1 MALRIP
7 SAADL
12 TYETPEEGPTLADI
26 QDKMR
31 AAMQPFVDSAN
42 TYEEHYE
49 QEPAPVVTEDAGLA
63 EISEP
68 APEASEDE
76 LLAASEGWRPKEEF
90 QGDPEK
96 WVDAS
101 TFLDR
106 KPFFAKIREQN
117 DAIKRLSAENAAIQ
131 ELVQNLVQRD
141 MQTAT
146 QELQTRRETIL
157 ERQKQ
162 AFESG
167 DYEGFK
173 QTQQELAA
181 LTATPAAK
189 TATPV
194 PQPQPLPPP
203 PAFYKTWEKENA
215 TWIEVPAAR
224 AIGDAAALAVM
235 NDTSIKGTPEAKLKM
250 ALAEARKVVAKV
262 YPQYFSNPR
271 KSAPA
276 AVSTG
281 RQAAAPSNVT
291 HNLSPE
297 AMRVAVNMARAAK
310 VPLNQFL
317 ANMAKGRK

>member
-1 MALRIP
+1 
-7 SAADL
+7 
-12 TYETPEEGPTLADI
+12 
-26 QDKMR
+26 MR
-31 AAMQPFVDSAN
+31 ASMQPFVDAAN
-42 TYEEHYE
+42 TIPDDLDPVAL
-49 QEPAPVVTEDAGLA
+49 EPDRVFEAPALTEGEP
-63 EISEP
+63 EI

-76 LLAASEGWRPKEEF
+76 ILAASEGWRPQDQF

-117 DAIKRLSAENAAIQ
+117 DAIKRLSSENAAIQ

-141 MQTAT
+141 LQNAT
-146 QELQTRRETIL
+146 QELNTQRETIM

-167 DYEGFK
+167 DYEEFK
-173 QTQQELAA
+173 KTQQELAS
-181 LTATPAAK
+181 LTAAAPAK
-189 TATPV
+189 TSVKAPAQEV
-194 PQPQPLPPP
+194 SAA
-203 PAFYKTWEKENA
+203 PAFYKAWEKENA
-215 TWIEVPAAR
+215 AWITVPAAR
-224 AIGDAAALAVM
+224 AIGDAVAVHIM
-235 NDTSIKGTPEAKLKM
+235 NDESIKVSADEKLKLALSEAKK
-250 ALAEARKVVAKV
+250 AVSKV

-276 AVSTG
+276 AVSSG
-281 RQAAAPSNVT
+281 RQATAPSNVT

-297 AMRVAVNMARAAK
+297 AMRVAANMARAAK

>member
-1 MALRIP
+1 MSLRTP

-12 TYETPEEGPTLADI
+12 TYEEPAEGPTVEDI
-26 QDKMR
+26 QLKMR
-31 AAMQPFVDSAN
+31 SAMQPFVDIANAPEDYIPYEPSA
-42 TYEEHYE
+42 
-49 QEPAPVVTEDAGLA
+49 PAVDETDPA
-63 EISEP
+63 ENADIQ
-68 APEASEDE
+68 PEASEDE
-76 LLAASEGWRPKEEF
+76 ILAASEGWRPKEEF
-90 QGDPEK
+90 QGDPDK

-141 MQTAT
+141 VKNAT
-146 QELQTRRETIL
+146 QELHTQRENIL

-167 DYEGFK
+167 DYEAFQ
-173 QTQQELAA
+173 QTQQELAQ
-181 LTATPAAK
+181 LTAPAAAK
-189 TATPV
+189 TATPEAKNAT
-194 PQPQPLPPP
+194 PPP

-215 TWIEVPAAR
+215 SWISVPAAR

-235 NDTSIKGTPEAKLKM
+235 NDTSIQGTPEAKLKM
-250 ALAEARKVVAKV
+250 ALAEARKVVSKV

-281 RQAAAPSNVT
+281 RQAAAPTNVT
-291 HNLSPE
+291 HNLSPD
-297 AMRVAVNMARAAK
+297 AMRMAVNLARAAK